1 MAIRLVTLFLI
12 VALCAGCSRASDRLR
27 GVKDT
32 CPCNQLAD
40 R

>member
-1 MAIRLVTLFLI
+1 MPVRLVTLCLI
-12 VALCAGCSRASDRLR
+12 MALCAGCSRASDRLR

-32 CPCNQLAD
+32 CPCNQVAD